1 MGCNTSSSVLGILLA
16 RVLEWVPDTEIK
28 PTSLTSLALAG
39 RFFTTSTTREGLP
52 QVLVNLNFPWWL
64 RG

>member
-28 PTSLTSLALAG
+28 PTSLTYLALAG
-39 RFFTTSTTREGLP
+39 RFFTISTTQEGLP

>member
-16 RVLEWVPDTEIK
+16 RVLEWVSDTEIK
-28 PTSLTSLALAG
+28 PTSLTSLASAG
-39 RFFTTSTTREGLP
+39 RFFTTRTTREGLP